1 MAIFSFS
8 NLDAQQSIYDISIND
23 INGKNIDLNEFKEK
37 HILFVNVASECG
49 FTSQYAGLEELHQ
62 QYKNDLIVIGL
73 PCNQFGGQEPGSEK
87 EIQQFCKKNYGV
99 SFLMTE
105 KIDVRGEKIH
115 PLYNWLT
122 NKKINGKS
130 SSSVKWNFQKYIVN
144 GKGDFVNY
152 FSSLTEPMSTKI
164 TSIIE

>member
-1 MAIFSFS
+1 
-8 NLDAQQSIYDISIND
+8 
-23 INGKNIDLNEFKEK
+23 
-37 HILFVNVASECG
+37 
-49 FTSQYAGLEELHQ
+49 
-62 QYKNDLIVIGL
+62 VIGL

-144 GKGDFVNY
+144 RKGDFVNY
-152 FSSLTEPMSTKI
+152 FSSLTKPMSTKI